1 MAIVSNTFLTYS
13 AKGIREDLSNV
24 ITNISPEETP
34 YMSNIGRENVSNSL
48 FEYQTDTLAAAA
60 TNAQLEGDDVASFDA
75 VTATVRLQNYAQISR
90 KTIILSATE
99 EVVNKA
105 GRRSELAY
113 QIAKRGAEMKRDQEF
128 SMLNGAIAV
137 AGDSTTA
144 RATASLGAFVKTN
157 TDKQTNGVDPS
168 YTTLPNSARTDG
180 NVRTFTE
187 TILKNVI
194 QKVWTAGGTPKI
206 LMCGP
211 VNKQRVSSFA
221 GIASSRFN
229 IDGGAKPATLVGA
242 VDIYVSDFG
251 NVQVIANRFQRER
264 DAWVIDPDYAKM
276 TVLRPYQQ
284 IELAKTGDA
293 EKRMLIVEWGHKVSQ
308 ENCPRPGRRLGYFL
322 NQTGKGQGNLALFF
336 MIEKKLFDVNAQQGI
351 TRHWHYNTDTDEVT
365 IQTQQ
370 DVTDVIEA
378 NKAIYNSV
386 DEKANWTGEWH
397 LVASIPE
404 ALYYK
409 MKAEGKIDDQE
420 YMKRW
425 LNDSENQFFRTRPG
439 KV

>member
-48 FEYQTDTLAAAA
+48 FEYQTDSLAAAA
-60 TNAQLEGDDVASFDA
+60 TNAQLEGDDITSFDA
-75 VTATVRLQNYAQISR
+75 VSPTVRLQNYAQISR

-113 QIAKRGAEMKRDQEF
+113 QIAKRGAELKRDQEF

-144 RATASLGAFVKTN
+144 RATASLGAFIKTN

-194 QKVWTAGGTPKI
+194 QKVWSQGGTPKI

-293 EKRMLIVEWGHKVSQ
+293 EKRLLITEWGHKVSS
-308 ENCPRPGRRLGYFL
+308 E
-322 NQTGKGQGNLALFF
+322 LAHGLAAD
-336 MIEKKLFDVNAQQGI
+336 L
-351 TRHWHYNTDTDEVT
+351 VT
-365 IQTQQ
+365 
-370 DVTDVIEA
+370 
-378 NKAIYNSV
+378 S
-386 DEKANWTGEWH
+386 
-397 LVASIPE
+397 
-404 ALYYK
+404 
-409 MKAEGKIDDQE
+409 
-420 YMKRW
+420 
-425 LNDSENQFFRTRPG
+425 
-439 KV
+439 

>member
-1 MAIVSNTFLTYS
+1 MTIVTNTFTSYS
-13 AKGIREDLSNV
+13 AKGIRENLSDV
-24 ITNISPEETP
+24 ITNIAPEETP
-34 YMSNIGRENVSNSL
+34 FQSNIGRETISNTL
-48 FEYQTDTLAAAA
+48 FEWQTDTLADAAA
-60 TNAQLEGDDVASFDA
+60 NAQLEGDDVASFDA
-75 VTATVRLQNYAQISR
+75 VTATVRLTNYAQISR
-90 KTIILSATE
+90 KTIILSNTE

-113 QIAKRGAEMKRDQEF
+113 QIAKRGSELKRDQEYIF
-128 SMLNGAIAV
+128 LNGGVAV
-137 AGDSTTA
+137 AGNTTTA
-144 RATASLGAFVKTN
+144 RVTASLGAFVKTN

-211 VNKQRVSSFA
+211 VNKQRVSGFS

-229 IDGGAKPATLVGA
+229 IDGGAKPATLIGA

-284 IELAKTGDA
+284 VELAKTGDA
-293 EKRMLIVEWGHKVSQ
+293 EKRMLLIEYGLKVLA
-308 ENCPRPGRRLGYFL
+308 ENAHG
-322 NQTGKGQGNLALFF
+322 LAADL
-336 MIEKKLFDVNAQQGI
+336 
-351 TRHWHYNTDTDEVT
+351 VT
-365 IQTQQ
+365 
-370 DVTDVIEA
+370 
-378 NKAIYNSV
+378 S
-386 DEKANWTGEWH
+386 
-397 LVASIPE
+397 
-404 ALYYK
+404 
-409 MKAEGKIDDQE
+409 
-420 YMKRW
+420 
-425 LNDSENQFFRTRPG
+425 
-439 KV
+439 